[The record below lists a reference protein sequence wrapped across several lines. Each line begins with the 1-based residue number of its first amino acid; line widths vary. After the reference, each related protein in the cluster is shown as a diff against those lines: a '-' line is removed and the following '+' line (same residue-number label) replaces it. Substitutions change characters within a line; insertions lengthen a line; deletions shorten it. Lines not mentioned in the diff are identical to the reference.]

1 LNYQVLEAHD
11 ADSALAL
18 LDRNNVRVD
27 LLLTDLVLPGMN
39 GSKLA
44 EQLNARQPEARVL
57 FMTGY
62 SADAL
67 IHQWPSNSDTD
78 ILHKPLTQETV
89 EGKVRQILNQT
100 R

>member
-1 LNYQVLEAHD
+1 M
-11 ADSALAL
+11 
-18 LDRNNVRVD
+18 D
-27 LLLTDLVLPGMN
+27 LLLSDLVLPGMN

-44 EQLNARQPEARVL
+44 EQLNARQPEAKVL

-67 IHQWPSNSDTD
+67 IHQWPSNTD
-78 ILHKPLTQETV
+78 FEVLQKPLTHETV
-89 EGKVRQILNQT
+89 ERKVRQILNQT